1 MKKDAFIIV
10 AISAF
15 SCMLVNAQNTVIAP
29 VNKKA
34 QAQKVNPDSVFIYQI
49 DKDGHRIRNGNI
61 TEYSIVS
68 YKNVDFLKVDP
79 FQLDS
84 AGLHPEIYIS
94 NTHKGVIIISTAET
108 NDALNN
114 FSRTLDL
121 NANNFEARILQDTLV
136 LLPASNRSEV
146 FDFTKASSINHD
158 YINAFNF
165 KVDPR
170 TGVSWSQSTHK
181 DFLQED
187 ILGKIVYDLIIV
199 LPKK

>member
-1 MKKDAFIIV
+1 MKKNAFIIIALAV
-10 AISAF
+10 NT
-15 SCMLVNAQNTVIAP
+15 CMLVNAQNTVTAQGHK
-29 VNKKA
+29 NA
-34 QAQKVNPDSVFIYQI
+34 QAHKATPDSVF
-49 DKDGHRIRNGNI
+49 KDGHRIITGNVA
-61 TEYSIVS
+61 EYSIVS
-68 YKNVDFLKVDP
+68 YKNVNFLKADP
-79 FQLDS
+79 FELES

-94 NTHKGVIIISTAET
+94 NTHRGVIIISTSET

-114 FSRTLDL
+114 FSRTLEL
-121 NANNFEARILQDTLV
+121 NTNNYESRILQDTLV
-136 LLPASNRSEV
+136 LLPASNSSQI

-158 YINAFNF
+158 YKNAFNY

-170 TGVSWSQSTHK
+170 TGVNWSQSTHK

>member
-1 MKKDAFIIV
+1 MKKNAFIIIALAV
-10 AISAF
+10 NT
-15 SCMLVNAQNTVIAP
+15 CMLVNAQNTVTAQG
-29 VNKKA
+29 NKNA
-34 QAQKVNPDSVFIYQI
+34 QAQKATPDSVF
-49 DKDGHRIRNGNI
+49 KDGHRIITGNVA
-61 TEYSIVS
+61 EYSIVS
-68 YKNVDFLKVDP
+68 YKNVNFLKADP
-79 FQLDS
+79 FQLES

-94 NTHKGVIIISTAET
+94 NTHRGVIIISTAET

-114 FSRTLDL
+114 FSRTLEQ
-121 NANNFEARILQDTLV
+121 NTNNYESRILQDTLV
-136 LLPASNRSEV
+136 LLPASNRRQV

-158 YINAFNF
+158 YKNAFNY

-170 TGVSWSQSTHK
+170 TGISWSQSTHK